1 MSFKGKTGPLLKRLA
16 PAVMCLCMLLMG
28 GLDAYAQADEE
39 VNQDVISTQST
50 GTDIEAEQAP
60 QDVPAQ
66 EGEIPESEEAIA
78 LGRQLFT
85 GNCTVCHAINE
96 VVVGPAL
103 HGVHERRPVPWIKAF
118 IKNSQKVI
126 QSGDAYAV
134 NIFNQYSKT
143 VMPSFNF
150 SDEELNAIIA
160 YIKYETDNPSPGR
173 GAPAEAIEGQPAGGG
188 EGDAFG
194 GISSTYLSIIVGALV
209 VVLLLVLLVLV
220 LVLTV
225 LSKYLGQREDLDE
238 ADREIIKGGPGFGQI
253 VRSRGFLGMIIFLF
267 VAIVA
272 KTLLDGLFTIGVQQ
286 GYQPEQPIAF
296 SHKIHAGQ
304 YQINCNYCHT
314 GVYKSK
320 NANIPSVNICMNCH
334 NTIQKDSPEI
344 QKLYAAVEKNE
355 PIQWVRVHNLPDL
368 AYFNHAQH
376 ANVGGLECQTC
387 HGPVQEM
394 EVVYQ
399 YSELTMGWCI
409 NCHRETEV
417 KTEGNDYYD
426 KLVKLHNANTNE
438 PMKVVDIGGL
448 ECSKCHY

>member
-16 PAVMCLCMLLMG
+16 PAAMLLCMLLMG
-28 GLDAYAQADEE
+28 GLDGYAQADQEE
-39 VNQDVISTQST
+39 DQEVIETQST
-50 GTDIEAEQAP
+50 DTDIEAEQAP

-96 VVVGPAL
+96 QVVGPAL
-103 HGVHERRPVPWIKAF
+103 AGIHERRPVPWTKAF
-118 IKNSQKVI
+118 IKNSQQVI

-134 NIFNQYSKT
+134 NLFNEYSKT

-150 SDEELNAIIA
+150 SDEELNAVIA
-160 YIKYETDNPSPGR
+160 YIKNETENPTTVQDGPG
-173 GAPAEAIEGQPAGGG
+173 GPGG
-188 EGDAFG
+188 EQVQGEGEGAG

-238 ADREIIKGGPGFGQI
+238 ADREIIKGGPGFGQ
-253 VRSRGFLGMIIFLF
+253 VVKSPAFLGVIIFLF
-267 VAIVA
+267 IAIVA
-272 KTLLDGLFTIGVQQ
+272 KTVLDGLFTIGVQQ

-334 NTIQKDSPEI
+334 NTIKKDSPEI
-344 QKLYAAVEKNE
+344 QKLYAAVDNND
-355 PIQWVRVHNLPDL
+355 PIEWVRIHNLPDL

-376 ANVGGLECQTC
+376 TNVGGLDCQTC
-387 HGPVQEM
+387 HGPIEEM

-409 NCHRETEV
+409 NCHRETEI

-426 KLVKLHNANTNE
+426 KLVELHNANTNE

>member
-16 PAVMCLCMLLMG
+16 PAAMLLCMLLMG
-28 GLDAYAQADEE
+28 GLDGYAQADQEE
-39 VNQDVISTQST
+39 DQEVIATQSAD
-50 GTDIEAEQAP
+50 TDIEAEQAP
-60 QDVPAQ
+60 QEVPAQ

-78 LGRQLFT
+78 QGRQLFT
-85 GNCTVCHAINE
+85 GNCTVCHAVNE

-103 HGVHERRPVPWIKAF
+103 AGIHERRPVPWIKSF
-118 IKNSQKVI
+118 IRNSQQVI

-134 NIFNQYSKT
+134 NIFNEYNKT

-150 SDEELNAIIA
+150 SDEELNSILA
-160 YIKYETDNPSPGR
+160 YLKNETENPT
-173 GAPAEAIEGQPAGGG
+173 AGGG
-188 EGDAFG
+188 SPGGPDDGGQVQGEGEGAG

-238 ADREIIKGGPGFGQI
+238 ADREIIKGGPGFGQV
-253 VRSRGFLGMIIFLF
+253 VRSRGFLGVVIFLF

-344 QKLYAAVEKNE
+344 KKLYAAVESNE
-355 PIQWVRVHNLPDL
+355 PIEWVRIHNLPDL

-376 ANVGGLECQTC
+376 ANVGGLDCQTC
-387 HGPVQEM
+387 HGPIQEM

-409 NCHRETEV
+409 NCHRETEI

-426 KLVKLHNANTNE
+426 KLVELHNANTNE